1 MPTYATR
8 PPASRRSLVAVL
20 LTVAALAGCANHVT
34 VQGGWE
40 KDAAQAHTYSRILV
54 VGLSPDYNQRCAFE
68 WSMAAS
74 LKTDHTDALP
84 SCNMIK
90 SADPLNRESVER
102 AVASSGADAVLT
114 TVLVAQ
120 ESRSKEGGESDT
132 RGSGAYK
139 ATDAGFVYDYYGA
152 YGMPVVYG
160 QYVTTQT
167 ITTVSSKVH
176 VASRLYDA
184 HGGAPVYRME
194 IRAGD
199 LHARDSGLAT
209 ITPAIAGRL
218 KRDGLIQ

>member
-90 SADPLNRESVER
+90 SADARSPR
-102 AVASSGADAVLT
+102 AAP
-114 TVLVAQ
+114 
-120 ESRSKEGGESDT
+120 
-132 RGSGAYK
+132 
-139 ATDAGFVYDYYGA
+139 
-152 YGMPVVYG
+152 MPY
-160 QYVTTQT
+160 
-167 ITTVSSKVH
+167 
-176 VASRLYDA
+176 
-184 HGGAPVYRME
+184 
-194 IRAGD
+194 
-199 LHARDSGLAT
+199 
-209 ITPAIAGRL
+209 
-218 KRDGLIQ
+218 